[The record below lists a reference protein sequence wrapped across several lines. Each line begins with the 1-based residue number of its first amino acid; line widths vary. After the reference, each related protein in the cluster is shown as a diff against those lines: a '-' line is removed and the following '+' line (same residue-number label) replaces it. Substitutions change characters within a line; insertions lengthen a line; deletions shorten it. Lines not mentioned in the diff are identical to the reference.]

1 MATAGHS
8 SDGVKPQQQQAQ
20 PPPLENL
27 LAQAMSRLSS
37 STLTPPTS
45 NSKEDLNTTPSLPPT
60 MAEMRNKTSDQILSD
75 LNKTPLFMTEL
86 EENNNDLEALK
97 ALAYEGTPLEVATNF
112 KERGNESFSSKGYKD
127 AKEFYTKAINVLL
140 IEVRKRQKEEEGLEV
155 DKEEVKKEVGVLE
168 ACLVN
173 RAACHLELR
182 NYRSC
187 TLDCASALRINS
199 KNIKAYYRSSRA
211 LLSLDKILE
220 ADDSCA
226 RGLSLD
232 PNNKALQVVAKEIV
246 KKNEIVAEKKRKELE
261 REQRRVLEGQTLKA
275 ALKARGI
282 KTRTSA
288 QPPEME
294 DAKVE
299 LVPDP
304 VDPTSTLSFPAVLL
318 YPLKLESD
326 FIKAFNETET
336 LGYHLGYILPTLPWD
351 TEGVYKS
358 VSGVEC
364 FMETTK
370 GGLIKV
376 GRKVSLLKVLSE
388 ADVEVLDGVVR
399 VFVLPKAGSEEWVR
413 EFKRKKA
420 AEG

>member
-1 MATAGHS
+1 
-8 SDGVKPQQQQAQ
+8 
-20 PPPLENL
+20 
-27 LAQAMSRLSS
+27 
-37 STLTPPTS
+37 
-45 NSKEDLNTTPSLPPT
+45 
-60 MAEMRNKTSDQILSD
+60 
-75 LNKTPLFMTEL
+75 
-86 EENNNDLEALK
+86 
-97 ALAYEGTPLEVATNF
+97 
-112 KERGNESFSSKGYKD
+112 
-127 AKEFYTKAINVLL
+127 
-140 IEVRKRQKEEEGLEV
+140 
-155 DKEEVKKEVGVLE
+155 
-168 ACLVN
+168 
-173 RAACHLELR
+173 
-182 NYRSC
+182 
-187 TLDCASALRINS
+187 
-199 KNIKAYYRSSRA
+199 
-211 LLSLDKILE
+211 
-220 ADDSCA
+220 
-226 RGLSLD
+226 
-232 PNNKALQVVAKEIV
+232 
-246 KKNEIVAEKKRKELE
+246 
-261 REQRRVLEGQTLKA
+261 
-275 ALKARGI
+275 LKARGI

-326 FIKAFNETET
+326 FIKAFNEMET

-364 FMETTK
+364 FVETTK

-399 VFVLPKAGSEEWVR
+399 FFVLPKGGSEEWVK

-420 AEG
+420 AGG

>member
-1 MATAGHS
+1 MATKGQPPKSA
-8 SDGVKPQQQQAQ
+8 KPQQQA
-20 PPPLENL
+20 PPLENL
-27 LAQAMSRLSS
+27 LAQAMSSLSS
-37 STLTPPTS
+37 SNLTPP
-45 NSKEDLNTTPSLPPT
+45 KEDGSTTTPSLPPT
-60 MAEMRNKTSDQILSD
+60 MAEMRNKTSEQILSD

-86 EENNNDLEALK
+86 EENNNELDALK
-97 ALAYEGTPLEVATNF
+97 ALAYDGTPLEVATGF
-112 KERGNESFSSKGYKD
+112 KERGNESFSEKGFKD

-140 IEVRKRQKEEEGLEV
+140 IEVRKRQKEGDGEEV
-155 DKEEVKKEVGVLE
+155 DKEEVGKEIGVLE

-173 RAACHLELR
+173 RAACHLSLK

-187 TLDCASALRINS
+187 TLDCASALRINP

-232 PNNKALQVVAKEIV
+232 PNNKALQGVAKEIV
-246 KKNEIVAEKKRKELE
+246 KKNEIVAEKKREESE

-336 LGYHLGYILPTLPWD
+336 LGYHLGYILPSLPWD

-358 VSGVEC
+358 VRGVEC

-388 ADVEVLDGVVR
+388 ANVEVLDGVVR
-399 VFVLPKAGSEEWVR
+399 VFVLPKGGSEEWVK

-420 AEG
+420 AGGLN